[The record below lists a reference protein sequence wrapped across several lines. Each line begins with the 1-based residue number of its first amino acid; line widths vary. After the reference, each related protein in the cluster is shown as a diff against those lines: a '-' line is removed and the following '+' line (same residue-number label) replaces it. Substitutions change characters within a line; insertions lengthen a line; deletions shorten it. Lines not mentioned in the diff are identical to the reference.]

1 MNGKVLC
8 QKNKDTEDLKLFTP
22 RNNKLRAGKR
32 KKFEVEIT
40 QKKHC
45 HILNVRC

>member
-8 QKNKDTEDLKLFTP
+8 QKNKDTKLSTP
-22 RNNKLRAGKR
+22 RNDKLRAGKR

-40 QKKHC
+40 QKKV
-45 HILNVRC
+45 LSDGN